1 MPANRSNERKNQ
13 PLKKDDIQKNPDKH
27 IDHDF
32 KGQPHNPSKEN
43 IIRPGNKTEKLNA
56 DLLKNLSPGTKPPK
70 MNELRKELEDV
81 DEQQSDGSGG
91 AFSETEGEIEAPDE
105 EDETGKI
112 Y

>member
-1 MPANRSNERKNQ
+1 MPTNRNDGRKNQ

-27 IDHDF
+27 IDQDF
-32 KGQPHNPSKEN
+32 EGYPHNPAKEN

-56 DLLKNLSPGTKPPK
+56 DLIKNPSPGTKPTK
-70 MNELRKELEDV
+70 KSVLRKELDDV

-91 AFSETEGEIEAPDE
+91 AFSETEGEIESSEE